1 LLNHQADVI
10 YDDFLLKVAAGRK
23 LAFEHVQA
31 VAKGRV
37 WTGADAKARGLVD
50 GLGGFWTAADMA
62 AQLGGIAK
70 GQVAIKIYPR
80 RRGLV
85 ESLSNLMG
93 RSQAS
98 LKALEGLQTLMALPG
113 LQSVLGT
120 LAQAPRG
127 NVELRAPN
135 LSQNIP

>member
-1 LLNHQADVI
+1 
-10 YDDFLLKVAAGRK
+10 
-23 LAFEHVQA
+23 
-31 VAKGRV
+31 
-37 WTGADAKARGLVD
+37 
-50 GLGGFWTAADMA
+50 
-62 AQLGGIAK
+62 
-70 GQVAIKIYPR
+70 
-80 RRGLV
+80 V